1 MRRFVTNDETA
12 LAFADK
18 IKHFILLTLQLF
30 RPEEVVEID
39 GAARRVLDKHDNA
52 DTLPGVASCRA
63 GLQALPP
70 FFSSLIIHQTS
81 SGIAYILM
89 RLIRYRVVESYST
102 FKSHPCIWRAS
113 KRLGIETI
121 A

>member
-70 FFSSLIIHQTS
+70 FFSSLLLFTR
-81 SGIAYILM
+81 
-89 RLIRYRVVESYST
+89 RLVVLLIFSCGLFDTE
-102 FKSHPCIWRAS
+102 
-113 KRLGIETI
+113 L
-121 A
+121 